1 MAPKERKPA
10 KKTGS
15 SGSSDTPKG
24 PGRRQKPTLGNPDAD
39 PQRIHR
45 EYVERHFGGGEEP
58 TPEAYER
65 ALEEWHR
72 LPGAAQRPPA
82 EIRGPEETEA
92 LMERRAQAS
101 ADDEAPTS
109 DIGAEDASTDGTDAA
124 EEPEGGAS

>member
-1 MAPKERKPA
+1 MAPKERKPTR
-10 KKTGS
+10 KTGS
-15 SGSSDTPKG
+15 SGSSDGPKG
-24 PGRRQKPTLGNPDAD
+24 PDRPQEPTLGNPDAD

-58 TPEAYER
+58 TSEAYER

-92 LMERRAQAS
+92 LIGRRAPAS
-101 ADDEAPTS
+101 ADDEVATP
-109 DIGAEDASTDGTDAA
+109 DFGPEDASTHGTEGSD
-124 EEPEGGAS
+124 EPRGGGS